1 MKKTIHIYLVSDS
14 TGETVLSVARSSF
27 AHFEGLRV
35 EEHLWSLIRT
45 KGQIDRLAKAL
56 EKEHGIVMFT
66 MANDELKEYLSEIC
80 SKLYIL
86 AIPVLSE
93 VVKSLSGYLKIKAIN
108 NSGRQH
114 ALDEEYF
121 KRMNAINY
129 SLAHDD
135 GQISMDLESAD
146 IILIGPSRTSKSP
159 TSVYL
164 AYRGYKTANIP
175 YVLGQEL
182 PESLKNLEKVLVVG
196 LLINPERLMD
206 IRKNRL
212 VNINDISNHGYVDQD
227 MVYQELKEVKKIY
240 KQNHWPI
247 IDVTRKSVEEVAAN
261 IITIYNQ
268 RNSL

>member
-1 MKKTIHIYLVSDS
+1 
-14 TGETVLSVARSSF
+14 
-27 AHFEGLRV
+27 
-35 EEHLWSLIRT
+35 
-45 KGQIDRLAKAL
+45 
-56 EKEHGIVMFT
+56 
-66 MANDELKEYLSEIC
+66 
-80 SKLYIL
+80 
-86 AIPVLSE
+86 
-93 VVKSLSGYLKIKAIN
+93 
-108 NSGRQH
+108 
-114 ALDEEYF
+114 
-121 KRMNAINY
+121 MNAINF

-175 YVLGQEL
+175 YVLGQNL
-182 PESLKNLEKVLVVG
+182 PDSLKKMEKTLVVG
-196 LLINPERLMD
+196 LLINPERLVD

-212 VNINDISNHGYVDQD
+212 VNINDISNHGYVDHD
-227 MVYQELKEVKKIY
+227 LVYQELAEVKKIY
-240 KQNHWPI
+240 KQNNWPI